1 MAKRGRPPILDE
13 IKRREILAI
22 LSVGCSRTTAAGYV
36 GCSVSTI
43 QNTAERDPKFSEE
56 LRRAES
62 RAEITFLQ
70 AIQKAARDERHWRA
84 AAWVLERKHP
94 EQYGRRKADAL
105 SVEQVKALLE
115 QFAQAVVEQVPAARY
130 RQKIL
135 KQLDRVLARL
145 GKPPKRKSKAKSQ
158 DM

>member
-1 MAKRGRPPILDE
+1 MAKRGRPPVLDE

-22 LSVGCSRTTAAGYV
+22 LSVGCSRTTAANYV

-43 QNTAERDPKFSEE
+43 QNTAERDPKFAEE

-84 AAWVLERKHP
+84 AAWVLERKCP
-94 EQYGRRKADAL
+94 EQYGRRKADTL
-105 SVEQVKALLE
+105 TIGQVKDLLE
-115 QFAQAVVEQVPAARY
+115 QFAQAIAEQLPAPKY
-130 RQKIL
+130 RKAIL
-135 KQLDRVLARL
+135 KQLDRLLANL
-145 GKPPKRKSKAKSQ
+145 GKPPKKKQS
-158 DM
+158 